1 MSVLTQTRP
10 WPPPGAGGLVAT
22 SALAPFARAGVAA
35 AVVAPAEVLGL
46 NKSPRLN
53 LPGDAEATG
62 VAAAVAAPFA
72 RVRFPLGEAAGDAEP
87 AEFAAVVASACLR
100 VRFALGEA
108 AGDAAGEGDAAV
120 LPDDAV
126 LVALCVRCFVGD

>member
-1 MSVLTQTRP
+1 M
-10 WPPPGAGGLVAT
+10 
-22 SALAPFARAGVAA
+22 
-35 AVVAPAEVLGL
+35 
-46 NKSPRLN
+46 
-53 LPGDAEATG
+53 
-62 VAAAVAAPFA
+62 
-72 RVRFPLGEAAGDAEP
+72 RFPVGEAAGDAEP